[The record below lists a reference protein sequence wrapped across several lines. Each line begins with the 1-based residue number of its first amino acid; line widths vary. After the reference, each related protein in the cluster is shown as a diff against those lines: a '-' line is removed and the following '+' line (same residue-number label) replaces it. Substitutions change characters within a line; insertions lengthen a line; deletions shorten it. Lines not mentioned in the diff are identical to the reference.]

1 MHKSIFQTI
10 PAIVYSK
17 LNKIPLV
24 LWVQDLWPNSVKDTG
39 YINNKFVLNIIEYI
53 TSKIYN
59 NCDLILVQSKKFIKP
74 VKHLTSKKVQLFFNP
89 SEFKSVKKSNFKYRL
104 KKIKDI
110 YYAGNIGSA
119 QNLEKL
125 VLFCR
130 KTKLKNFKIT
140 LFGGGSKKNWLY
152 KKINEKI

>member
-1 MHKSIFQTI
+1 MHKSYFSSYTRNRLL
-10 PAIVYSK
+10 S

-125 VLFCR
+125 VLFCQ

-140 LFGGGSKKNWLY
+140 LLEMEVKKLAL
-152 KKINEKI
+152 

>member
-1 MHKSIFQTI
+1 M
-10 PAIVYSK
+10 
-17 LNKIPLV
+17 
-24 LWVQDLWPNSVKDTG
+24 WPNSVKDTG

-74 VKHLTSKKVQLFFNP
+74 VKHLTSKKYNYFNP
-89 SEFKSVKKSNFKYRL
+89 SEFTSVKKSNFKFRL

-130 KTKLKNFKIT
+130 KLN
-140 LFGGGSKKNWLY
+140 
-152 KKINEKI
+152 